1 MFFKRNEGQFR
12 ETDRVTRFKLIKSG
26 KHWLRAS
33 TSLFGLFKVIRGG
46 VDTAQVSTEVVE
58 ERSSAPLTGIDLLKG
73 IVAAGSVIGGGAVVQ
88 TQVHANEQTAVE
100 KVIET
105 DSTLV
110 TTDKVVLGTVG
121 QENQGSP
128 ASDIASQSISES
140 VSVSESRSLSESM
153 SSSVSAS
160 TSASVSA
167 STSASTSTSTSTSA
181 STSSSESHAR
191 SGSLSETGST
201 SSIVTNSTGKSVA
214 SETSKTEEVADKDGA
229 TITYRSTPANLN
241 AAPATAGVSDKVN
254 GNTADMLTTVATGV
268 VTATETDKKRAEQVK
283 KLKSLSDEIGTYLG
297 RLGNREGAET
307 ALLKGNAT
315 IEAIQ
320 NALTD
325 PNADLN
331 TLISEA
337 TRTRNTVV
345 NTVLRASSGARDY
358 RTGQPLTRSND
369 LRAYDTDASLGTA
382 SYTARAKII
391 VTNENQAEYFATSGN
406 ANLSNGTVTLTQ
418 RAGGQAG
425 SYTLKNKID
434 MTESFILTG
443 KINLGDAYELHNNGH
458 VGGDGIA
465 TVFSTA
471 EPGVIGNGGKQH
483 NGSGGSL
490 GMGGDNLKGSFGF
503 KLDTYHNTSRTNSI
517 DKTSSDPGSVS
528 GGGAFGGYIY
538 NYNGPNRAAQ
548 GSVYPVIRS
557 FAKLSQNPTDNSLKD
572 YKVSYDG
579 ETKVMTVT
587 YNGQKWTM
595 NLQSDKIAVS
605 SDADVP
611 GNPNS
616 NKIKPEN
623 TQRSLLDNAGNP
635 EELSLALFASTG
647 GAYNLQ
653 QFRLERF
660 EYSAKGAY
668 VTVRFIDADTG
679 NEIPGKNE
687 VRIQHPAGTIVDLSQ
702 YLNIKGYQLKAT
714 NVATARG
721 YVSGN
726 TVRVIEGKQG
736 ITYAF
741 HKLKQNELYNATA
754 KAPTIYT
761 VQGETTS
768 DLSAVNNFVTINPV
782 DSSTPAVTDHSIK
795 WLTPISTTATGN
807 QTATALVTYSDKS
820 TSEVTINYT
829 VYPKVEAKTTNGV
842 KGQFYAFKGTTGD
855 KLSKVPGG
863 DWANNYGRDTYL
875 YTNVK
880 ELPEGTKWSYQYK
893 LNNTGAEQTTDV
905 GTPTFAEVWYTTKEV
920 VNVEPVSHHTTY
932 TLKAVY
938 PNGRYGTV
946 SSNNPSLTSETSFD
960 YTVVDPVAKQVYVT
974 TAGDKT
980 SLADIIEN
988 PGNALKNSNTSVS
1001 FPAGTTFRW
1010 DQAPDDAMVAN
1021 PGFYTR
1027 KVSVTLPQGSQSVA
1041 GNSATFP
1048 VIIKVN
1054 PQAPQISADQVTNTG
1069 GLPNRDITVTDAL
1082 PGATVTLTINGNQLS
1097 PKTADNNGRVTFT
1110 ATELAD
1116 SNGLLPTG
1124 NVTVKQSKEF
1134 PNPVTNRNET
1144 LTSDV
1149 RTVAITPE
1157 TEKPQVIDTV
1167 VKVKNDDNTWSD
1179 APKTMNNGTPDYTI
1193 YSEDSL

>member
-1 MFFKRNEGQFR
+1 MFFRRQEGRYR
-12 ETDRVTRFKLIKSG
+12 ETDRVTRYKLIKSG

-128 ASDIASQSISES
+128 ASDVASQSISES

-167 STSASTSTSTSTSA
+167 STSASASTSTSTSTSTSA

-201 SSIVTNSTGKSVA
+201 SSVDTNSTGKSVA

-241 AAPATAGVSDKVN
+241 TVSASTGISDKVN

-382 SYTARAKII
+382 SYTGRAKII
-391 VTNENQAEYFATSGN
+391 VTNENQAEYFTTAGT

-434 MTESFILTG
+434 MSESFTLRG
-443 KINLGDAYELHNNGH
+443 KINLGDAYERHDNGH

-557 FAKLSQNPTDNSLKD
+557 FAKLSQNPTENLSKI
-572 YKVSYDG
+572 
-579 ETKVMTVT
+579 TKYLMTVE
-587 YNGQKWTM
+587 QK
-595 NLQSDKIAVS
+595 S
-605 SDADVP
+605 
-611 GNPNS
+611 
-616 NKIKPEN
+616 
-623 TQRSLLDNAGNP
+623 
-635 EELSLALFASTG
+635 
-647 GAYNLQ
+647 
-653 QFRLERF
+653 
-660 EYSAKGAY
+660 
-668 VTVRFIDADTG
+668 
-679 NEIPGKNE
+679 
-687 VRIQHPAGTIVDLSQ
+687 
-702 YLNIKGYQLKAT
+702 
-714 NVATARG
+714 
-721 YVSGN
+721 
-726 TVRVIEGKQG
+726 
-736 ITYAF
+736 
-741 HKLKQNELYNATA
+741 
-754 KAPTIYT
+754 
-761 VQGETTS
+761 
-768 DLSAVNNFVTINPV
+768 
-782 DSSTPAVTDHSIK
+782 
-795 WLTPISTTATGN
+795 
-807 QTATALVTYSDKS
+807 
-820 TSEVTINYT
+820 
-829 VYPKVEAKTTNGV
+829 
-842 KGQFYAFKGTTGD
+842 
-855 KLSKVPGG
+855 
-863 DWANNYGRDTYL
+863 
-875 YTNVK
+875 
-880 ELPEGTKWSYQYK
+880 
-893 LNNTGAEQTTDV
+893 
-905 GTPTFAEVWYTTKEV
+905 
-920 VNVEPVSHHTTY
+920 
-932 TLKAVY
+932 
-938 PNGRYGTV
+938 
-946 SSNNPSLTSETSFD
+946 
-960 YTVVDPVAKQVYVT
+960 
-974 TAGDKT
+974 
-980 SLADIIEN
+980 
-988 PGNALKNSNTSVS
+988 
-1001 FPAGTTFRW
+1001 
-1010 DQAPDDAMVAN
+1010 
-1021 PGFYTR
+1021 
-1027 KVSVTLPQGSQSVA
+1027 
-1041 GNSATFP
+1041 
-1048 VIIKVN
+1048 
-1054 PQAPQISADQVTNTG
+1054 
-1069 GLPNRDITVTDAL
+1069 
-1082 PGATVTLTINGNQLS
+1082 
-1097 PKTADNNGRVTFT
+1097 
-1110 ATELAD
+1110 
-1116 SNGLLPTG
+1116 
-1124 NVTVKQSKEF
+1124 
-1134 PNPVTNRNET
+1134 
-1144 LTSDV
+1144 
-1149 RTVAITPE
+1149 
-1157 TEKPQVIDTV
+1157 
-1167 VKVKNDDNTWSD
+1167 
-1179 APKTMNNGTPDYTI
+1179 
-1193 YSEDSL
+1193 